1 VTFLAEDRSVPS
13 AVRTDE
19 FVLEPLT
26 VAHVE
31 VDHAALMAGVG
42 MLRLW
47 GGTSWPSADFSVED
61 NLRDL
66 ELHEREHRERV
77 AFTYTVLTPEKDECL
92 GCVYVTPLTHLVG
105 ANADVLVD
113 VPVDA
118 AVVRFWIT
126 QPRLDDVLDE
136 RLLATLRRWFAEE
149 WPFSTVS
156 YCTREANTQQLQ
168 MMEAAGLARRY
179 SVVFPHRAGS
189 FVLLGDD

>member
-1 VTFLAEDRSVPS
+1 MTFFTADRSVPTV
-13 AVRTDE
+13 VRTDE
-19 FVLEPLT
+19 FVLESLT

-31 VDHAALMAGVG
+31 VDHAALMASVQ

-66 ELHEREHRERV
+66 ELHEREHRDRV
-77 AFTYTVLTPEKDECL
+77 AFTYTVLTPQKDECL
-92 GCVYVTPLTHLVG
+92 GCVYVTPLTHLVE
-105 ANADVLVD
+105 ANADLLAD

-126 QPRLDDVLDE
+126 QPRLADALDE
-136 RLLATLRRWFAEE
+136 RVLATLRRWFAEE

-156 YCTREANTQQLQ
+156 YCTREANIQQMQ
-168 MMEAAGLARRY
+168 MMEAAGLARRH
-179 SVVFPHRAGS
+179 SVVFPDRAGS
-189 FVLLGDD
+189 FVLFGDE